1 MGVPTEP
8 IGSIEQAPV
17 GVPVFSRPI
26 YELSPLEPASGALL
40 IDPTSFLLIDG
51 TSFLA
56 L

>member
-1 MGVPTEP
+1 MGKPTEP
-8 IGSIEQAPV
+8 IASAENAPI

-26 YELSPLEPASGALL
+26 YELSPLEPANGGLL

>member
-1 MGVPTEP
+1 MGIPTEP
-8 IGSIEQAPV
+8 IGSAEHTPI
-17 GVPVFSRPI
+17 GIPVFSQPI
-26 YELSPLEPASGALL
+26 YELSPFEPANGALL